1 MLTISDIRAL
11 AKNRF
16 DCKYEK
22 IAMIVMGLF
31 FAWILIAA
39 ACQGFTTMD
48 KTFTYAIPDSSVKIM
63 GNSMTVSY
71 DLTKLS
77 FNDYNI
83 NRIANEE
90 TKKGNLIYF
99 VVGLGIPMVVLLVLA
114 GMYGYKRDRYTMAF
128 QQKWLETGLI
138 PDMDKI

>member
-22 IAMIVMGLF
+22 IAMIVVGLF

-39 ACQGFTTMD
+39 ACQGFVTMD
-48 KTFTYAIPDSSVKIM
+48 KTFTYAIPDSAVKIVD
-63 GNSMTVSY
+63 NSISVSY
-71 DLTKLS
+71 DFGKLS

-83 NRIANEE
+83 DRVADEG
-90 TKKGNLIYF
+90 TKKGNMIFIVSMIIPLVIF
-99 VVGLGIPMVVLLVLA
+99 AAVGC
-114 GMYGYKRDRYTMAF
+114 MYSYKKDRYVMVF
-128 QQKWLETGLI
+128 QQRWLETGLI
-138 PDMDKI
+138 PDTDKIG